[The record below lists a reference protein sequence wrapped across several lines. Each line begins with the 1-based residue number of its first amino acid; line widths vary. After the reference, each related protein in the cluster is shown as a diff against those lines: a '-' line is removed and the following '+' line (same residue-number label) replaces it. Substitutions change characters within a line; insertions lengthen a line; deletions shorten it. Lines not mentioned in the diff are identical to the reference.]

1 MEDTSRDLKEDA
13 VSMEDSIL
21 DMLALHRSDGWL
33 GEEWGHGAAASRAAP
48 TAAGAAREETLWW
61 AASVSSREVNDALR
75 ELGVDEVRI
84 PLHCVVPEWA
94 LQVPPARADRSRPS
108 DVFGDEEEVDTLPP
122 PFMQAPDA
130 SVSLAAKPTSHRS
143 SASSVTSSNASSR
156 ADARRAAVEDVSAG
170 RAPTQHQLRSA
181 TRRRGAAPRSLDTRS
196 QRAALA
202 LSSPITPAGEMPTAT
217 SAAACAACTAASSP
231 AHLSERAPAGPLA
244 PRVQPLFDAT
254 SIGVLPAA
262 AATAIVRPAHFCG
275 HHATITDAA
284 LLYSQPTPHLVW
296 SSMGLSAE
304 VMRRYERRQQALR
317 RYRWKKS
324 RRHLFDGA
332 RYKSRAKQTLAAARE
347 RIGGRFAPVRRTGSP
362 STQRRSLP

>member
-181 TRRRGAAPRSLDTRS
+181 TRRRGAAPRSPGH
-196 QRAALA
+196 ALA
-202 LSSPITPAGEMPTAT
+202 TR
-217 SAAACAACTAASSP
+217 CT
-231 AHLSERAPAGPLA
+231 
-244 PRVQPLFDAT
+244 
-254 SIGVLPAA
+254 
-262 AATAIVRPAHFCG
+262 
-275 HHATITDAA
+275 
-284 LLYSQPTPHLVW
+284 
-296 SSMGLSAE
+296 
-304 VMRRYERRQQALR
+304 
-317 RYRWKKS
+317 
-324 RRHLFDGA
+324 
-332 RYKSRAKQTLAAARE
+332 
-347 RIGGRFAPVRRTGSP
+347 GR
-362 STQRRSLP
+362 